1 MRKNALFLSALL
13 SIVYTFGQYTSIHH
27 EQSEYYKQFGE
38 LTNAQWDSI
47 HGIVKNRPDKHRNKA
62 NCNLTHSVYGWH
74 PYWMGSAYT
83 NYDFSLLSTFCY
95 FSYEL
100 DPSTGNYTTIHNWNT
115 DNSITMAQ
123 AAGCRVE
130 LCVTNFGS
138 TNNNTFLTNAT
149 AQQTLINNLITLL
162 NNRNAD
168 GVNIDF
174 EGVSGSNRN
183 DLTNFM
189 INLSNQLKA
198 AIPGATVTMATYSV
212 DWNNVFDFATLDQY
226 VDQFIIMGY
235 GYYYSGS
242 STAGPTAPLYSG
254 QLWSSYNLVRSV
266 EYHLNAGVSSNK
278 LLLGLPYYGREWE
291 TVSGSIPSSTTGNF
305 TSSRTYKYI
314 RDNTSGNYS
323 NRQYDYH
330 SYTPYYVY
338 NNGSWR
344 QAFVDDEVS
353 LIARYKMIK
362 QQGIGG
368 IGIWALGYDDGY
380 TELWDAIQ
388 QEFTDCGVVACTD
401 TIYDM
406 GGPYGN
412 YYNNEDYT
420 FTIQPTGASSL
431 QMFFFQFDVEQD
443 YDTLWIYDGTT
454 TSDPLIGAYTNP
466 NSPGTIYAS
475 GNALTLRFWSDGA
488 TTNAG
493 WKAVYTCTYD
503 TIPPVTSVDSIPLV
517 GSDFNVLI
525 TDSDNVG
532 GSGIRYRL
540 YQVIDYNG
548 YNWYANDS
556 NGFFSDN
563 FDTSAIAALWTNY
576 SGTWNISNNFLQ
588 QTDET
593 NSNTNISAYVNQNNH
608 TVYMYEWEGKISG
621 SGTNKRAGLHFMC
634 DDASLTNRGN
644 SYFVWFREDDDKLQF
659 YKVTNNAFSLVK
671 DVSLTI
677 NPNQWYNFKVVYD
690 TQSGDILVYLNNQFI
705 DSWQDASPLTSG
717 NYISF
722 RSGNC
727 IYTVNNMKVYHNRP
741 AGSVTVS
748 VGTGY
753 PNDVRYQSNP
763 ITQPAGRIKSYTIDA
778 AKNISALNYRN
789 IYVDWLVSVNHTA
802 ANDAVFSVYPNPFTG
817 DVQLNFPDKESIQ
830 SIELLDVT
838 GKTTNI
844 SSLLSGKKL
853 QLSQLNLSKGVYII
867 ILKTKNHRFAKRII
881 KL

>member
-1 MRKNALFLSALL
+1 MKKFLVFTLSLINIGIALA
-13 SIVYTFGQYTSIHH
+13 QYTSIHH
-27 EQSEYYKQFGE
+27 EQSEYYKQFGN
-38 LTNAQWDSI
+38 LSIAQWDSI
-47 HGIVKNRPDKHRNKA
+47 QGILKNRPNKHVNKA
-62 NCNLTHSVYGWH
+62 NCNLTHAVYGWH

-100 DPSTGNYTTIHNWNT
+100 DPSTGNYQTIHGWNT
-115 DNSITMAQ
+115 DNSISMAQ

-138 TNNNTFLTNAT
+138 SNNNTFLTNPT

-174 EGVSGSNRN
+174 EGVSGNNRN

-198 AIPGATVTMATYSV
+198 AIPGASVTMATYSV
-212 DWNNVFDFATLDQY
+212 DWNNVFDFVALAPY

-254 QLWSSYNLVRSV
+254 QLWSPYNLVRSV
-266 EYHLNAGVSSNK
+266 EYHLNAGVPHNK

-291 TVSGSIPSSTTGNF
+291 TTSGSLPSSTTGNY

-314 RDNTSGNYS
+314 KDNTSGNYS
-323 NRQYDYH
+323 NRRYDYH
-330 SYTPYYVY
+330 SYTPYYIY
-338 NNGSWR
+338 NNGNWR
-344 QAFVDDEVS
+344 QALVDDEES
-353 LIARYKMIK
+353 LTARYKMIK

-388 QEFTDCGVVACTD
+388 QEFTDCGTVPCTD

-412 YYNNEDYT
+412 YRNNEDYT

-431 QMFFFQFDVEQD
+431 QMVFTQFDVEQD
-443 YDTLWIYDGTT
+443 YDTLWIYDGTS

-466 NSPGTIYAS
+466 NAPNTVYAS

-493 WKAVYTCTYD
+493 WKAIYQCTYD
-503 TIPPVTSVDSIPLV
+503 TISPVTTVDSIPLT
-517 GSDFNVLI
+517 GSNINVLVN
-525 TDSDNVG
+525 DSDNVG
-532 GSGIRYRL
+532 GSGVRYRL

-563 FDTSAIAALWTNY
+563 FDTSAIASLWTNY
-576 SGTWNISNNFLQ
+576 AGVWSINNNYLE
-588 QTDET
+588 QTDEA

-634 DDASLTNRGN
+634 DDASQTNRGN

-659 YKVTNNAFSLVK
+659 YKVTNNTFTLEK
-671 DVSLTI
+671 DVPLSL

-690 TQSGDILVYLNNQFI
+690 KTSGDILVYLNNQFI
-705 DSWQDASPLTSG
+705 DLWTDSNPLQNG
-717 NYISF
+717 DFISF
-722 RSGNC
+722 RNGNC
-727 IYTVNNMKVYHNRP
+727 MYTVNNMKVYHNRP
-741 AGSVTVS
+741 AGYVPVS
-748 VGTGY
+748 IGQGY

-763 ITQPAGRIKSYTIDA
+763 VTQPAGRFKSYAIDN
-778 AKNISALNYRN
+778 AKNISDLDYRN
-789 IYVDWLVSVNHTA
+789 IYVNWLVSVNEE
-802 ANDAVFSVYPNPFTG
+802 NSFSNITVYPNPFNG
-817 DVQLNFPDKESIQ
+817 DVSVINPQNEVITQ
-830 SIELLDVT
+830 VELMDLT
-838 GKTTNI
+838 GKENNITT
-844 SSLLSGKKL
+844 LLSGNKL
-853 QLSQLNLSKGVYII
+853 YLSQLNLSKGVYII
-867 ILKTKNHRFAKRII
+867 ILKTKNHRFVQRII
-881 KL
+881 KI